1 MTVFAVVTVAT
12 EIEGRF
18 TAVRFEKAFTSA
30 RKAELYVKDLAK
42 TWRENVP
49 MPQGNIDCMCE
60 RGVHEL
66 QVDEDNSV
74 Q

>member
-1 MTVFAVVTVAT
+1 MKVFAVVTVAT

-18 TAVRFEKAFTSA
+18 TAVRFEKAFISA
-30 RKAELYVKDLAK
+30 SKAENYVKDLAK
-42 TWRENVP
+42 TWREIVQ

-66 QVDEDNSV
+66 DVEE
-74 Q
+74 